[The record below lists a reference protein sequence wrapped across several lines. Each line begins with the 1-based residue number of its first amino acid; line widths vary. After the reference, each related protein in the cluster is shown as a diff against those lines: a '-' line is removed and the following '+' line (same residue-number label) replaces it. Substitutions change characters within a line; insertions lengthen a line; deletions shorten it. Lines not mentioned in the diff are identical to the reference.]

1 MKKLISVLSLAG
13 LILAS
18 PAFAAEGIGAD
29 KPMSI
34 LQFSAAPEQ
43 VGLNQKVVIKKYEV
57 YRRLLSFA
65 PEMTLEKSKLRSDIV
80 RHRA

>member
-1 MKKLISVLSLAG
+1 MKKFISVLSLAG
-13 LILAS
+13 LLLAS

-34 LQFSAAPEQ
+34 LQFAAAPEQ
-43 VGLNQKVVIKKYEV
+43 TGLNVKVVIKKYEV
-57 YRRLLSFA
+57 YRRALALA
-65 PEMTLEKSKLRSDIV
+65 PEMTLGKAALRSNEI